1 MPLER
6 ELILQVR
13 DNPFGDFGS
22 MYKHISKGSWTF
34 LDQDHGWQ
42 VSNCTAKSLKVTKF
56 CSNTSY
62 TCGMVFHLTLIFV
75 TMLFA
80 LSNAARNCWGK
91 N

>member
-13 DNPFGDFGS
+13 DNPSGDFRS
-22 MYKHISKGSWTF
+22 MYRYIFKGSWTF
-34 LDQDHGWQ
+34 LDRDHGWQ
-42 VSNCTAKSLKVTKF
+42 VSNCTTKSLKVNKF
-56 CSNTSY
+56 YSNTSY
-62 TCGMVFHLTLIFV
+62 TCGMVFHLTLISV
-75 TMLFA
+75 TVLSA